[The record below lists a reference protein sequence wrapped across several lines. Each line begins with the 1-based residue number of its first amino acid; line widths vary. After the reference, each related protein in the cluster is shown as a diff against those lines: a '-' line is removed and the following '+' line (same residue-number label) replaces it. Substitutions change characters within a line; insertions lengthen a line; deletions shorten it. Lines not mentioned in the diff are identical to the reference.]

1 MRGFFLKYQIF
12 ERIIGVVK
20 LKKVSNT
27 VIEGFKDCMRTFQ
40 MISKAFK
47 AG

>member
-27 VIEGFKDCMRTFQ
+27 VIEGYIDCIAYVSDDFE
-40 MISKAFK
+40 SFK
-47 AG
+47 AV